1 MKIKAVL
8 WDMLSVVCGSAIFSV
23 SVNMFS
29 SPNNIVQGGLTGV
42 GTVANY
48 LFSLPIGTVMLV
60 LNIPLFILAYRHLKL
75 SFVIKTI
82 ISTVIFT
89 SFIDLGAYIIPPYRG
104 DMLLSCIFC
113 GVLSGVGLAFVFLTG
128 ATTGGTDIVAMLI
141 RKRRPDISVGNIMLI
156 ADLIIIGL
164 SFAVYGKIESI
175 MYAVIVIF
183 ISAKA
188 IDFVLY
194 GREHTKLIFI
204 ITTKKDLIL
213 SAILLE
219 IGRGASVIPVTGGY
233 TGKDKNLILCAVK
246 KIQIREILRLTETK
260 DPDAFTVICDAGQVI
275 GRGFG

>member
-1 MKIKAVL
+1 MKIKAIL
-8 WDMLSVVCGSAIFSV
+8 WDLFLVVSGSAIFSV

-29 SPNNIVQGGLTGV
+29 SPNNIVQGGLTGI

-48 LFSLPIGTVMLV
+48 LFSLPIGTVMLI
-60 LNIPLFILAYRHLKL
+60 LNIPLFALALRYLKL
-75 SFVIKTI
+75 NFVIKTVV
-82 ISTVIFT
+82 STIIFT
-89 SFIDLGAYIIPPYRG
+89 GLIDLGAYIIPPYKG

-128 ATTGGTDIVAMLI
+128 ATTGGTDIIAMLI
-141 RKRRPDISVGNIMLI
+141 RKRRPDISVGNIMLV
-156 ADLIIIGL
+156 ADLGVIAL

-194 GREHTKLIFI
+194 GREHTKLVFI
-204 ITTKKDLIL
+204 ITNRKEVLL
-213 SAILLE
+213 PAILLE
-219 IGRGASVIPVTGGY
+219 IGRGASVIPVTGAY
-233 TGKDKNLILCAVK
+233 TGEDKNLILCAVK
-246 KIQIREILRLTETK
+246 KIQIREVLRLTASK
-260 DPDAFTVICDAGQVI
+260 DPRAFTVVCDAGQIV